1 MITRPTDL
9 LSLAPEDRYD
19 LCLEPDGKYQTRPV
33 TLRQLTAEVVERL
46 ASAFAHRSPASFPH
60 LVCISGKCRTGSTA
74 LTNLFGI
81 AGVPAYYQPVK
92 TILRHHVLS
101 RPGTSW
107 NLPDTTQELVIAAK
121 EMTGPYSVAECLFN
135 PLECLITAGYPSE
148 RLHLLLLDRDPYE
161 SLSSWLAK
169 WSDRLSRDDLLSH
182 FVLSSVNTERL
193 HDYAVEREIDTV
205 TYIYALSRW
214 PHEAVSALFDRLSIG
229 ERFHAGVVDDWGA
242 RGAIES
248 ERSAI
253 VFPDEPEVYR
263 LAGLHSSRPDYHF
276 KARDTSNVTA
286 AERSAIE
293 AASLVESYQRSVER
307 SCRDLKLPCD
317 VREKLTLL
325 PLSVPD

>member
-1 MITRPTDL
+1 MSTRPIDL

-19 LCLEPDGKYQTRPV
+19 LCLEPDGKYQTRAV

-46 ASAFAHRSPASFPH
+46 ASAFAQRSPESFPH

-92 TILRHHVLS
+92 TILRHRVLS
-101 RPGTSW
+101 GPGMPW
-107 NLPDTTQELVIAAK
+107 DPPDAAEEPVIAAK

-135 PLECLITAGYPSE
+135 PLECLTEAGYPSD

-161 SLSSWLAK
+161 SFSSWLTK

-182 FVLSSVNTERL
+182 FVLSSVNAELL

-205 TYIYALSRW
+205 TYVYALSRW
-214 PHEAVSALFDRLSIG
+214 PHEAMSALFDRLSIG
-229 ERFHAGVVDDWGA
+229 QRFHAGVVDDWGA

-248 ERSAI
+248 ERSAV

-263 LAGLHSSRPDYHF
+263 FAGLHSSEPNYRF
-276 KARDTSNVTA
+276 KPRDTSNVTA
-286 AERSAIE
+286 SELSAIR
-293 AASLVESYQRSVER
+293 AAFLVESYRRSVDR
-307 SCRDLKLPCD
+307 TCHDLKLP
-317 VREKLTLL
+317 RELRDQLAQL
-325 PLSVPD
+325 PLSVPA